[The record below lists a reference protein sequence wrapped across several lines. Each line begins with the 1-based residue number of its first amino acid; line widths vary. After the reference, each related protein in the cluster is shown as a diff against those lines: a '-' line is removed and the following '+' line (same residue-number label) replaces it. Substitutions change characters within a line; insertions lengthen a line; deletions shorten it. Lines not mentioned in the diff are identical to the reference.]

1 MGLEEGDADII
12 ASDSMLPM
20 AEHIIALDSSGTI
33 LAQGTFSHMKSH
45 IPKVDVAHKTMEES
59 STFQSHQVS
68 PARLSGKKSEPRL
81 EDGYLPTTTTG
92 GAAALKYYFG
102 LTSWPAWAG
111 FYGSLSIVVCMNTLM
126 SNFTV

>member
-1 MGLEEGDADII
+1 
-12 ASDSMLPM
+12 M